1 MPLMATHKSD
11 YHRER
16 ERREQTARK
25 VAQEESR
32 SSDDAVMEQCVI
44 AYAAHI
50 QDCGLTGFMRWEYF
64 RADWYRQ
71 RGIMEER
78 RIGR

>member
-1 MPLMATHKSD
+1 MPANWKSD
-11 YHRER
+11 YAKER

-25 VAQEESR
+25 VAQELDR
-32 SSDDAVMEQCVI
+32 TSDDAELEQCVI

-50 QDCGLTGFMRWEYF
+50 LDCGCVGFLRWEYF
-64 RADWYRQ
+64 RADWFKQ

-78 RIGR
+78 RRGR